1 MISPGGLLMRRL
13 IAAAA
18 LVLLRSF
25 ALPVAPEPAPA
36 AAAFKKLCALA
47 GEWEGSVQWSGAR
60 HDSGR
65 MNASYSLTGAGSAV
79 VETLTMDGIPIMTS
93 VYHLDGGDLRMTHYC
108 GTRNQPRLKARR
120 IDVER
125 GIMDFDFVDITNL
138 SSPGAG
144 HVSGVEI
151 RLLDADRFTLTFVFE
166 EGGQRSHERI
176 ELTRVPPRR
185 PT

>member
-1 MISPGGLLMRRL
+1 MGRL

-18 LVLLRSF
+18 LMLLRSF
-25 ALPVAPEPAPA
+25 ALPVTPEPAPA

-65 MNASYSLTGAGSAV
+65 MHASYSLTGVGSAV
-79 VETLTMDGIPIMTS
+79 VETLTMDGTPIMTS

-108 GTRNQPRLKARR
+108 GARNQPRLKARR
-120 IDVER
+120 IDVVQ
-125 GIMDFDFVDITNL
+125 GILDFEFVDITNL
-138 SSPGAG
+138 SSSEAG

-151 RLLDADRFTLTFVFE
+151 RLLDADRFILTFLFE
-166 EGGQRSHERI
+166 EGGQKSRERI
-176 ELTRVPPRR
+176 ELARVPPKRS
-185 PT
+185 T